1 MPPIQ
6 RKNVPRQLF
15 THLLNRIQ
23 ERNIDAGALQPFVA
37 WLDTNPEVP
46 TGDWFKRFP
55 GMIVCGR
62 GALVRTFL
70 TPSQSPIGKEL

>member
-46 TGDWFKRFP
+46 TGTGSSAF
-55 GMIVCGR
+55 R
-62 GALVRTFL
+62 G
-70 TPSQSPIGKEL
+70 